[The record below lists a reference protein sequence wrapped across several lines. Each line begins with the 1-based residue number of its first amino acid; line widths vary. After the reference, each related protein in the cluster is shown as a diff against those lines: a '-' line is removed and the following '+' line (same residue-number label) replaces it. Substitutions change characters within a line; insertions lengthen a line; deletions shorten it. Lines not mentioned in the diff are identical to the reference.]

1 MMAHMT
7 GFTMPVGPWPVCVAA
22 LAIAM
27 LMGGAAGAR
36 GATVERF
43 PELPDSI
50 RSRILTGAPRTS
62 REIPE
67 SSFGVHTTLLR
78 ERGRADGKYQ
88 EELVDAIVKGGYT
101 WVVDYISWYDHR
113 EVATADLAVAMR
125 DYIPPMVQYAA
136 LLKAHGVNLLIRL
149 DVPNWAAGPKTPPT
163 DDDSAR
169 ARAFLT
175 PIIEALSPYCNH
187 WQYHNEPNFPKPEH
201 SRPHTPPEVYVAWLR
216 LVEGILRDIQPDA
229 VYSGPATAMLQCI
242 EEEPYPW
249 VRLAFEAGLGQPIQQ
264 LSYHPY
270 RFGAGNRMDA
280 AVLPEHPSA
289 WTGTWDSYYHQIDGL
304 KAFIREHNGGVDIPL
319 IVTEDGLSTFV
330 DAQGEQGITEPVH
343 AKYELRRMLQ
353 DNWLDVNPRA
363 TFILFRGIEG
373 VHSEHYD
380 FQTAFNMMTY
390 NMKGKPIYYAAQ
402 NLMAVLDSTYR
413 RNDDIDVT
421 IELETPPTEGTA
433 KLVRTEAD
441 ATGITHGGME
451 GMYLQTY
458 TKSHDD
464 FDELLVFFWSAE
476 ESGNLHVRREATLT
490 LHDTGWIAPLE
501 IDLMAMPNPRLTVKQ
516 TGRDDLINPECP
528 DRLQPRPLAAELK
541 DGSITL
547 PVEVRDY
554 PLLIKWVRMKDDSV
568 ETPLPSVNKPGIAP
582 HGSS

>member
-7 GFTMPVGPWPVCVAA
+7 GFTMTVGPWPVCVAA

-216 LVEGILRDIQPDA
+216 MVEAIVRAIQPEA
-229 VYSGPATAMLQCI
+229 VYGGPALAMLQCMD
-242 EEEPYPW
+242 EKPYPW
-249 VRLAFEAGLGQPIQQ
+249 LRLAFEAGLNAHINRFT
-264 LSYHPY
+264 YHPY
-270 RFGAGNRMDA
+270 RMPWA
-280 AVLPEHPSA
+280 AHNIPEHASEF
-289 WTGTWDSYYHQIDGL
+289 GNTWGAYYHQVSAL
-304 KAFIREHNGGVDIPL
+304 KAMIRHHNAGRAIPL
-319 IVTEDGLSTFV
+319 VVTEDGLATDV
-330 DAQGEQGITEPVH
+330 TAEGEQAITWIVA
-343 AKYELRRMLQ
+343 AKYELRRCLM
-353 DNWLDVNPRA
+353 DNWLGIHPRA
-363 TFILFRGIEG
+363 TFILYRDLACQ
-373 VHSEHYD
+373 HYE
-380 FQTAFNMMTY
+380 FQAAFNMLTRDMDR
-390 NMKGKPIYYAAQ
+390 KPAYYAAQ
-402 NLMAVLDSTYR
+402 NLHAVLDGTYA
-413 RNDDIDVT
+413 RNDAVALR
-421 IELETPPTEGTA
+421 IELETPPGKGTA
-433 KLVRTEAD
+433 RLIRTEAD
-441 ATGITHGGME
+441 AAGMTPGGME
-451 GMYLQTY
+451 GLYVQTY
-458 TKSHDD
+458 TKTHDA
-464 FDELLVFFWSAE
+464 FDELLVFFWAAQ
-476 ESGNLHVRREATLT
+476 ESGSRHARHKATMT
-490 LHDTGWIAPLE
+490 LRDPGWVAPLE
-501 IDLMAMPNPRLTVKQ
+501 IDLMAMPNPRLAAKQ
-516 TGRDDLINPECP
+516 TGQPGLLNPACP